1 MKNLPTGAA
10 QSVTDTVERVRALF
24 KDRAEWTPKPQAER
38 KNFRRAYK
46 PEQEPNSEPAEAS
59 TPEPE
64 TDEASTEETER

>member
-38 KNFRRAYK
+38 KNFRRASRTARRFSITMLRSRMA
-46 PEQEPNSEPAEAS
+46 PDPHIPWM
-59 TPEPE
+59 
-64 TDEASTEETER
+64 